1 MSGDRLRL
9 AVGCVAM
16 AASAAIAG
24 GVWGS
29 GAMRG
34 AVALGV
40 VAVLIQMLA
49 PRLARQA
56 GTAATVD
63 KLGGYLIGTVLRFAA
78 VALIALVAVVTR
90 DRATGLGAAVG
101 YLGTILPLLYVE
113 TRTER

>member
-1 MSGDRLRL
+1 MSGNRTRVLVGVVAL
-9 AVGCVAM
+9 AI
-16 AASAAIAG
+16 SAVIAG
-24 GVWGS
+24 TVWGPS
-29 GAMRG
+29 AMRG

-40 VAVLIQMLA
+40 VAVLIQVLA

-56 GTAATVD
+56 GSAPD
-63 KLGGYLIGTVLRFAA
+63 LDRLGGYLIGTVLRFAA